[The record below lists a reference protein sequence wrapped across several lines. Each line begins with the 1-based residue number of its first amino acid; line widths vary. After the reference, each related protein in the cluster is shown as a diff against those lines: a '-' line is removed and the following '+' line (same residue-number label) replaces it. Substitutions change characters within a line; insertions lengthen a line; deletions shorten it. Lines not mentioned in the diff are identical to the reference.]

1 MTTETTS
8 TSQVLPML
16 NICSA
21 PAQLADAQPAA
32 LPDKEVAVWLAEIG
46 AENSL
51 SDWETLL
58 SPDERERAHRFHFPE
73 DWRRYVYGRGLLRC
87 LLGSYLRLDPASLR
101 FTYSEHGKPELASGV
116 SSRLLHFNLSHSGAK
131 LVLVLAWDRRVGAD
145 VEEVTGNR
153 DLEQI
158 ANRFFSPAERQALL
172 AVDLSA
178 RKQAFYLCW
187 SRKEAFLKASGDGL
201 SLPLDQFDVSLQ
213 PGQVAALLATRPDAS
228 EASRWSMHNLDMGPD
243 YAAAVVV
250 EKLTQV

>member
-1 MTTETTS
+1 MTTQTS
-8 TSQVLPML
+8 THSL
-16 NICSA
+16 NLYTA
-21 PAQLADAQPAA
+21 PAQLAQAQPAL
-32 LPDKEVAVWLAEIG
+32 LPDNEVAAWLAEIG
-46 AENSL
+46 ADNSL

-73 DWRRYVYGRGLLRC
+73 DWRRYVYARGLLRR
-87 LLGSYLRLDPASLR
+87 LLGTYLQLDPASLQ
-101 FTYSEHGKPELASGV
+101 FSYSEHGKPELAAGV
-116 SSRLLHFNLSHSGAK
+116 STRPLRFNLSHSGTK
-131 LVLVLAWDRRVGAD
+131 LLLAFAWDRRVGVD
-145 VEEVTGNR
+145 VEEVAGNR

-172 AVDLSA
+172 AADPSA

-213 PGQVAALLATRPDAS
+213 PGQPAHLLATRPDAT
-228 EASRWSMHNLDMGPD
+228 EASRWTMHNLEMGPN

-250 EKLTQV
+250 ETAQV